1 MNYAELQSAIVA
13 ETENTDTSFA
23 ASIPTFVRNA
33 EKRIYQAVK
42 LPSMRKN
49 AVSAIGAS
57 SSSYVALPADF
68 LAPWEFAVID
78 GDGNYQYLLLKDVS
92 FLREM
97 YPSPTAVGFPKYYAV
112 FDNDTFQ
119 VAPTPAAN
127 YSTELHYFGYPES
140 IVTASTSW
148 LADNFDNVLLY
159 GALVEAA
166 AFMKSEADIV
176 KTYSEQYAVNLK
188 LLLEYANGKLRSSN
202 YR

>member
-13 ETENTDTSFA
+13 ETENTDTTFA

-49 AVSAIGAS
+49 AVSTVQAAV
-57 SSSYVALPADF
+57 SYVALPSDF
-68 LAPWEFAVID
+68 LAPWEFAAISD
-78 GDGNYQYLLLKDVS
+78 TGDYSYLLLKDVS

-97 YPSPTAVGFPKYYAV
+97 YPSPATQGIPKYYAV

-119 VAPTPAAN
+119 VAPTPASN
-127 YSTELHYFGYPES
+127 YSVELHYYAYPES

-148 LADNFDNVLLY
+148 LSENFENVLLY

-188 LLLEYANGKLRSSN
+188 LLTEYANGKLRSGN

>member
-13 ETENTDTSFA
+13 ETENTDPSFE
-23 ASIPTFVRNA
+23 ASIPMFVRNA

-49 AVSAIGAS
+49 AVSTIQEAV
-57 SSSYVALPADF
+57 SYVAVPPDF
-68 LAPWEFAVID
+68 LAPWEFAVVED
-78 GDGNYQYLLLKDVS
+78 AGNYNYLLLKDVS

-97 YPSPTAVGFPKYYAV
+97 YPSPATQGVPKYYAV
-112 FDNDTFQ
+112 FDNDTLQ
-119 VAPTPAAN
+119 VAPTPALN
-127 YSTELHYFGYPES
+127 YSVEMHYYAYPES

-148 LADNFDNVLLY
+148 LSENFENALLY

-166 AFMKSEADIV
+166 AFMKSEADTV

-188 LLLEYANGKLRSSN
+188 LLTEYANGKLRSSN